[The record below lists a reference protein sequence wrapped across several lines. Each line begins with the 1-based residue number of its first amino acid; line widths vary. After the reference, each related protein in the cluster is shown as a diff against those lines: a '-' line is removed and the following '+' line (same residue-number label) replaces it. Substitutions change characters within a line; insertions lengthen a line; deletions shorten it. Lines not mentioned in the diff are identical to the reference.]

1 MDTRYGGYG
10 DGVGVRDCV
19 SSHHTSMVDMMM
31 LKFRPIAPKP
41 VASGSGSSDSTKENV
56 RISGQCKRRYIRVKR
71 NECSKKRKPCPS
83 KSTSSEK
90 VSGDGDAVVTLS
102 LMPETPKAMDHS
114 LIKNISSPIWWYSK
128 NNNNQTSRDG
138 HVTPPKRPQTVSFV
152 MVDMVTE
159 TTVDGGLEEW
169 TDMDSDTCP
178 RFISDGRDKVVWT
191 NKAYKEMV
199 VGGDEVV
206 VVRKEG
212 GWPAAFT
219 CNVRVTC
226 RTNMGTLTTVTVPCD
241 TWRMESGGHAWRL
254 DVKAALCL
262 GR

>member
-1 MDTRYGGYG
+1 MMD
-10 DGVGVRDCV
+10 
-19 SSHHTSMVDMMM
+19 MVM
-31 LKFRPIAPKP
+31 LKFRSIAPKP
-41 VASGSGSSDSTKENV
+41 KPSGSGSSDSTKENV
-56 RISGQCKRRYIRVKR
+56 RTSSRCKQRCIRVKR
-71 NECSKKRKPCPS
+71 KKCNKKRKPHPLMS
-83 KSTSSEK
+83 KSSEK
-90 VSGDGDAVVTLS
+90 VSSSKVAVMTLS

-114 LIKNISSPIWWYSK
+114 LTKNISSPIWLYSK

-138 HVTPPKRPQTVSFV
+138 HVIPLERPKTVSFV
-152 MVDMVTE
+152 MVDMVMD

-206 VVRKEG
+206 VVRKKG